1 MLKNLRG
8 FSNTKLAG
16 VLIAI
21 IIVPFVFW
29 GMGSVFSGGNTNNVA
44 KINNK
49 SISTQDFLQYVNQS
63 RINLEYVKENIENNV
78 IEEILTGLVS
88 NKLLE
93 MEIESL
99 NASLSENILA
109 NKIRSDEKFV
119 DDKNS
124 FSRLKYEKFLLENNL
139 TAPIYEIKL
148 KDQELKKNLFDYV
161 SGGLI
166 SPYFLKN
173 KIYINENKELEIEYF
188 NLDQVYKTNTS
199 KSEIDKF
206 IKENEDNLKEE
217 LIDIKY
223 TKITPKTLLDI
234 SEFNDDFFKKI
245 DEIENSIFNGSKLN
259 EIQKIHNLKIEV
271 VSNFNNEMDSD
282 EFLQEIYS
290 KRKEDKTQIID
301 KNDFYLL
308 YEISNIKKIL
318 PDLNDLN
325 FIEKVKN
332 QLVMKQKIDYNK
344 KLFKKIQ
351 DKKFSNAEFLNIAKN
366 ESNIKKLK
374 INSSNFDETFS
385 RESVELLYSLPKK
398 SFVLIADKNNDVYLS
413 KISNI
418 NTSMLNKDADKVNE
432 YKLKSNSQVMGE
444 IYSTYDLSLSK
455 KYNVKLFNS
464 TLERIKNN
472 FR

>member
-119 DDKNS
+119 DDKKL

-188 NLDQVYKTNTS
+188 DLNQVYKINTS

-282 EFLQEIYS
+282 EILQEIYS

-308 YEISNIKKIL
+308 YEISNVKKIL

-398 SFVLIADKNNDVYLS
+398 SFVLIADKNNDVFLS

>member
-1 MLKNLRG
+1 
-8 FSNTKLAG
+8 
-16 VLIAI
+16 
-21 IIVPFVFW
+21 
-29 GMGSVFSGGNTNNVA
+29 
-44 KINNK
+44 
-49 SISTQDFLQYVNQS
+49 
-63 RINLEYVKENIENNV
+63 
-78 IEEILTGLVS
+78 
-88 NKLLE
+88 
-93 MEIESL
+93 
-99 NASLSENILA
+99 
-109 NKIRSDEKFV
+109 
-119 DDKNS
+119 
-124 FSRLKYEKFLLENNL
+124 
-139 TAPIYEIKL
+139 
-148 KDQELKKNLFDYV
+148 
-161 SGGLI
+161 
-166 SPYFLKN
+166 
-173 KIYINENKELEIEYF
+173 
-188 NLDQVYKTNTS
+188 
-199 KSEIDKF
+199 
-206 IKENEDNLKEE
+206 
-217 LIDIKY
+217 
-223 TKITPKTLLDI
+223 
-234 SEFNDDFFKKI
+234 
-245 DEIENSIFNGSKLN
+245 
-259 EIQKIHNLKIEV
+259 
-271 VSNFNNEMDSD
+271 MDSD
-282 EFLQEIYS
+282 EILQEIYS

-308 YEISNIKKIL
+308 YEISNVKKIL

-418 NTSMLNKDADKVNE
+418 NTSMLNKDVDKVNE

>member
-119 DDKNS
+119 DDKKS

-188 NLDQVYKTNTS
+188 DLDQVYKINTS

-259 EIQKIHNLKIEV
+259 EIQKAYNLKIEV

-282 EFLQEIYS
+282 GILQEIYL

-318 PDLNDLN
+318 PDLNNLD

-418 NTSMLNKDADKVNE
+418 NTSMLNKDAEKVNE

>member
-1 MLKNLRG
+1 M
-8 FSNTKLAG
+8 
-16 VLIAI
+16 
-21 IIVPFVFW
+21 
-29 GMGSVFSGGNTNNVA
+29 
-44 KINNK
+44 
-49 SISTQDFLQYVNQS
+49 
-63 RINLEYVKENIENNV
+63 
-78 IEEILTGLVS
+78 
-88 NKLLE
+88 
-93 MEIESL
+93 
-99 NASLSENILA
+99 
-109 NKIRSDEKFV
+109 
-119 DDKNS
+119 
-124 FSRLKYEKFLLENNL
+124 
-139 TAPIYEIKL
+139 
-148 KDQELKKNLFDYV
+148 
-161 SGGLI
+161 
-166 SPYFLKN
+166 
-173 KIYINENKELEIEYF
+173 
-188 NLDQVYKTNTS
+188 
-199 KSEIDKF
+199 
-206 IKENEDNLKEE
+206 
-217 LIDIKY
+217 
-223 TKITPKTLLDI
+223 
-234 SEFNDDFFKKI
+234 
-245 DEIENSIFNGSKLN
+245 
-259 EIQKIHNLKIEV
+259 KIEV
-271 VSNFNNEMDSD
+271 VSNFNNEMDSV

-308 YEISNIKKIL
+308 YEISNVKKIL

-325 FIEKVKN
+325 FIERVKN

-385 RESVELLYSLPKK
+385 RESVELLYSLPEK

>member
-234 SEFNDDFFKKI
+234 SEFNDEFFKKI

-259 EIQKIHNLKIEV
+259 EIQKTHNLKIEV
-271 VSNFNNEMDSD
+271 VSNFNNETDSD
-282 EFLQEIYS
+282 EILQEIYS

-308 YEISNIKKIL
+308 YEISNVKKIL

-351 DKKFSNAEFLNIAKN
+351 DKKFSNAEFLNIIKN

-385 RESVELLYSLPKK
+385 RESVELLYTLPKK

-418 NTSMLNKDADKVNE
+418 NTSMLNKDSDKVNE

>member
-1 MLKNLRG
+1 M
-8 FSNTKLAG
+8 
-16 VLIAI
+16 
-21 IIVPFVFW
+21 
-29 GMGSVFSGGNTNNVA
+29 
-44 KINNK
+44 
-49 SISTQDFLQYVNQS
+49 
-63 RINLEYVKENIENNV
+63 
-78 IEEILTGLVS
+78 
-88 NKLLE
+88 
-93 MEIESL
+93 
-99 NASLSENILA
+99 
-109 NKIRSDEKFV
+109 
-119 DDKNS
+119 
-124 FSRLKYEKFLLENNL
+124 
-139 TAPIYEIKL
+139 
-148 KDQELKKNLFDYV
+148 
-161 SGGLI
+161 
-166 SPYFLKN
+166 
-173 KIYINENKELEIEYF
+173 
-188 NLDQVYKTNTS
+188 
-199 KSEIDKF
+199 
-206 IKENEDNLKEE
+206 
-217 LIDIKY
+217 
-223 TKITPKTLLDI
+223 
-234 SEFNDDFFKKI
+234 
-245 DEIENSIFNGSKLN
+245 
-259 EIQKIHNLKIEV
+259 KIEV

-308 YEISNIKKIL
+308 YEISNVKKIL

-325 FIEKVKN
+325 FIERVKN
-332 QLVMKQKIDYNK
+332 QLVIKQKIDYNK

-464 TLERIKNN
+464 TIERIKNN

>member
-1 MLKNLRG
+1 M
-8 FSNTKLAG
+8 
-16 VLIAI
+16 
-21 IIVPFVFW
+21 
-29 GMGSVFSGGNTNNVA
+29 
-44 KINNK
+44 
-49 SISTQDFLQYVNQS
+49 
-63 RINLEYVKENIENNV
+63 
-78 IEEILTGLVS
+78 
-88 NKLLE
+88 
-93 MEIESL
+93 
-99 NASLSENILA
+99 
-109 NKIRSDEKFV
+109 
-119 DDKNS
+119 
-124 FSRLKYEKFLLENNL
+124 
-139 TAPIYEIKL
+139 
-148 KDQELKKNLFDYV
+148 
-161 SGGLI
+161 
-166 SPYFLKN
+166 
-173 KIYINENKELEIEYF
+173 
-188 NLDQVYKTNTS
+188 
-199 KSEIDKF
+199 
-206 IKENEDNLKEE
+206 
-217 LIDIKY
+217 
-223 TKITPKTLLDI
+223 
-234 SEFNDDFFKKI
+234 
-245 DEIENSIFNGSKLN
+245 
-259 EIQKIHNLKIEV
+259 KIEV

-308 YEISNIKKIL
+308 YEISNVKKIL